1 MIVNAIVLKLLFFL
15 CSLNLIGVKSYPI
28 VTSERLELTRQY
40 CRLHYGMDSYTLK
53 NPKIIVIHYT
63 AIDNVK
69 DSLNYFIPA
78 VIWPDRSYI
87 KRFGRLNVGVHFLVD
102 KNGDIYSLLPTDII
116 GRHVIGFNH
125 VSIGIENVAR
135 NDEKL
140 TLAQLKS
147 NARLIKA
154 ILMKFP
160 SIEYLIGH
168 LEYTDSNLPH
178 YRLFLERVK
187 GYKPT
192 VKSDPGKRFMRDLRK
207 LLKEEYRIVLEK

>member
-1 MIVNAIVLKLLFFL
+1 MIVNAIVLELLCFL
-15 CSLNLIGVKSYPI
+15 CSLNLIGIKSYPI

-40 CRLHYGMDSYTLK
+40 CRLHYGMDSYTLR

-63 AIDNVK
+63 AIDNIK
-69 DSLNYFIPA
+69 DSLDYFLPA

-102 KNGDIYSLLPTDII
+102 KNGDIYSLLPTDIV

-135 NDEKL
+135 NEERL
-140 TLAQLKS
+140 TLAQVKS
-147 NARLIKA
+147 NARLIKSL
-154 ILMKFP
+154 LMKFP

-168 LEYTDSNLPH
+168 LEYTDITLPH
-178 YRLFLERVK
+178 YRLFLERVRE
-187 GYKPT
+187 YRPT
-192 VKSDPGKRFMRDLRK
+192 VKRDPGKEFMRKLRR
-207 LLKEEYRIVLEK
+207 LLKEEYRIVLKR